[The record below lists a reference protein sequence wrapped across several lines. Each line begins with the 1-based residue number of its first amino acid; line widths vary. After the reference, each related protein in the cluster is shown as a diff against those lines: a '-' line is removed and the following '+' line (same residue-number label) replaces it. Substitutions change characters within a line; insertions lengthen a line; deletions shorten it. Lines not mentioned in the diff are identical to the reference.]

1 VRKAGNEV
9 NEVGPFR
16 EPPAHFGIC
25 IGLMRLTSH

>member
-1 VRKAGNEV
+1 VRKAG